1 MTTIVALILQLV
13 LVLLLSP
20 LTIGLVRWFK
30 ARLQGRLGAPPWIVY
45 TALLTTLKKQHVISE
60 NVSWVFRFVPFAVL
74 GMAAFLVLSLPLLF
88 SNGGLPQIDL
98 FILAGVLSLGSVFLV
113 FGGLDAG
120 TAFGGMG
127 ASREMTI
134 AALVEPVALITFSA
148 FAVVAGS
155 SSIQD
160 VFGNG
165 MSVFSHPALV
175 LSFAALV
182 LVALAENARYPVDN
196 PATHLE
202 LTMVHEAM
210 LLEYSG
216 PYLAML
222 EYASSIKL
230 TVFLVL
236 LGNLIWVK
244 PSAALAPE
252 AIGLAA
258 AGILSTLI
266 VGSFALALLESSIAK
281 MRFFRLQEY
290 MSVAFFL
297 SLSGFILVFLL

>member
-1 MTTIVALILQLV
+1 
-13 LVLLLSP
+13 
-20 LTIGLVRWFK
+20 
-30 ARLQGRLGAPPWIVY
+30 
-45 TALLTTLKKQHVISE
+45 
-60 NVSWVFRFVPFAVL
+60 
-74 GMAAFLVLSLPLLF
+74 
-88 SNGGLPQIDL
+88 
-98 FILAGVLSLGSVFLV
+98 
-113 FGGLDAG
+113 
-120 TAFGGMG
+120 
-127 ASREMTI
+127 
-134 AALVEPVALITFSA
+134 
-148 FAVVAGS
+148 
-155 SSIQD
+155 
-160 VFGNG
+160 
-165 MSVFSHPALV
+165 
-175 LSFAALV
+175 
-182 LVALAENARYPVDN
+182 
-196 PATHLE
+196 
-202 LTMVHEAM
+202 
-210 LLEYSG
+210 
-216 PYLAML
+216 ML